1 MKHLRKNRTTA
12 GLRAELQIDRV
23 PAAVERKLKQV
34 YAELPM
40 DMPEPHKAPAWK
52 REEYEQVEAV
62 TVKRWPWPVRAGLAA
77 GGTVLAAAVLLMGL
91 NFSYPQ
97 FTESLPG
104 LGGIFEKV
112 NKSWKNPMGSN
123 LNTYADL
130 EQVSQG
136 ALAQVDSGYELTVD
150 EAFCDGENVYFT
162 TELRCPPE
170 AAQYESIVFYKY
182 GGRFEMFEKREDSPE
197 DYEDCQFTINGTV
210 TDSISG
216 GMTGSP
222 GEGVLRYS
230 HVMPVQGG
238 EVADGQELPV
248 TVSIPT
254 LEAHYSKDS
263 GKRQT
268 PDLIRVGFE
277 TEFTVTV
284 NKKHNHISVGKG
296 QDNGVSVLE
305 VESTPGY
312 IKLKLETPIWG
323 YECEEEMRVNG
334 QPKGG
339 PYACHLYTEDGQEL
353 GRNSNL
359 IEMDSRLEVLGPNP
373 IYPKKGTMIN
383 YTVGFDGAP
392 AGCSQV
398 KLRIFELDPGSALMA
413 KPETMEPGYIHDLF
427 AELTIDLETG
437 KAEPTDT
444 YLQEGMKK
452 LDTEEYV
459 NTPHTPLFTGGYLL
473 TDKSMGPDYTDWD
486 SQVEEGYM
494 YQVDMYAD
502 TEEVPDLTMRFWLN
516 GQQIGEV
523 KSRAPE
529 ECTQPEEG
537 VESYMYR
544 QEDESRF
551 CLARY
556 NGENLQNLG
565 FQTIPKWQMSFVMHG
580 EEPWADMYTKP
591 YKETNVIVQVID
603 NKTGE
608 VIFDDPRMYTTWV
621 PQMAGAAE
629 NRNPADA
636 PVMPGEGG
644 AESDAASSSIAELPN
659 PGTGVESM
667 P

>member
-40 DMPEPHKAPAWK
+40 DMPEPQKAPAWK

-91 NFSYPQ
+91 NLSYPQ

-182 GGRFEMFEKREDSPE
+182 GGRFEMFENREDSPE

-210 TDSISG
+210 TDIISQ
-216 GMTGSP
+216 GSTWSP
-222 GEGVLRYS
+222 EEGVLSAAY
-230 HVMPVQGG
+230 VMPVQGG
-238 EVADGQELPV
+238 QAVEDGQVLPV
-248 TVSIPT
+248 TLSIST
-254 LEAHYSKDS
+254 LECHY
-263 GKRQT
+263 GKESDRRLT
-268 PDLIRVGFE
+268 PDLIPVGFE
-277 TEFTVTV
+277 TEFAVTV
-284 NKKHNHISVGKG
+284 NKKHNRINVGKG
-296 QDNGVSVLE
+296 QDNSVSVKE

-312 IKLKLETPIWG
+312 IKLKLEMPVFG
-323 YECEEEMRVNG
+323 YVGEEEMQVSG
-334 QPKGG
+334 TPKGG
-339 PYACHLYTEDGQEL
+339 PDACRLYTEDGQEL
-353 GRNSNL
+353 MRNQKL
-359 IEMDSRLEVLGPNP
+359 VEMDSRLEVVGPNP
-373 IYPKKGTMIN
+373 VYPAKGTMIN
-383 YTVGFDGAP
+383 YTVGFDGVP
-392 AGCSQV
+392 EGCKKV
-398 KLRIFELDPGSALMA
+398 KLRVFEVDPLTGILG
-413 KPETMEPGYIHDLF
+413 KVETSEDIHDLF

-437 KAEPTDT
+437 SAEATDT
-444 YLQEGMKK
+444 YLQEGIKK
-452 LDTEEYV
+452 LDAEEYI

-473 TDKSMGPDYTDWD
+473 TNEIVGPDYTGWEN
-486 SQVEEGYM
+486 QVMEGWSM
-494 YQVDMYAD
+494 TVDMFAD
-502 TEEVPDLTMRFWLN
+502 TEEAPDLTMRFWMN
-516 GQQIGEV
+516 GEQIGEV

-529 ECTQPEEG
+529 ACTQPDDR
-537 VESYMYR
+537 VESYEYE
-544 QEDESRF
+544 QEDGSRF
-551 CLARY
+551 HVARY
-556 NGENLQNLG
+556 TGTSLENLG
-565 FQTIPKWQMSFVMHG
+565 FQTIPKWQMSFVMHRDG
-580 EEPWADMYTKP
+580 KWEETANLPV
-591 YKETNVIVQVID
+591 EEQHIVVQVID

-608 VIFDDPRMYTTWV
+608 VIFDDPQMYTTWV

-644 AESDAASSSIAELPN
+644 AESDAASSIAELPN